1 MTLVCVQASQWKT
14 SPPMKVHNITIQ
26 KLLKLNVL
34 KIPKAKRIVIKVSTT
49 CGHPSA
55 GPRRCHCTD
64 TLPLLYP
71 YKIDGTLVPNIF
83 ILGFCTVAHASLQ
96 SNFNFIFKFIVF
108 NNFTFKKI

>member
-1 MTLVCVQASQWKT
+1 MTLVCVHASQWKT

-49 CGHPSA
+49 YEHPCRA
-55 GPRRCHCTD
+55 RQKCHCTD

>member
-1 MTLVCVQASQWKT
+1 MTLVCVHASQWKT
-14 SPPMKVHNITIQ
+14 SPTMKVQSMTIQ

-34 KIPKAKRIVIKVSTT
+34 KIPKAKRIVIKV
-49 CGHPSA
+49 
-55 GPRRCHCTD
+55 
-64 TLPLLYP
+64 PLLYP